1 MATRMKAARKHAP
14 RLAGGRKARRR
25 KAKKRP
31 LRADT
36 VHSDMPLWGRPGFL
50 LRRLHQIHYA
60 LFFEECA
67 GFDITPVQY
76 GLLTTL
82 SLNRDLDQNSLAREL
97 GIDRTNVADVL
108 NRLARRGLLER
119 RRSQHDG
126 RMVLARLTRAGERLT
141 RKMYRP
147 MRRAQRR
154 LLAPL
159 LSQERNALI
168 INSDPPHQRQQSS
181 WPDDLSAQLSSN
193 ERKRADLT
201 CPSPVQ
207 NASAWVLG
215 CVARKASRAMHRSK
229 IAVRVQ

>member
-1 MATRMKAARKHAP
+1 MATRMKTARKRVE
-14 RLAGGRKARRR
+14 RLAGERKPRRR
-25 KAKKRP
+25 KAEKRS
-31 LRADT
+31 LRIGT
-36 VHSDMPLWGRPGFL
+36 VHSEMPLWGRPGYL

-82 SLNRDLDQNSLAREL
+82 SLNPNLDQNSLAREL

-119 RRSQHDG
+119 RRSPEDG

-147 MRRAQRR
+147 MRRAQKR
-154 LLAPL
+154 LLEPL
-159 LSQERNALI
+159 LAQERNALI
-168 INSDPPHQRQQSS
+168 ITLIRLINGNNHLGRTIFQ
-181 WPDDLSAQLSSN
+181 
-193 ERKRADLT
+193 
-201 CPSPVQ
+201 PS
-207 NASAWVLG
+207 
-215 CVARKASRAMHRSK
+215 
-229 IAVRVQ
+229 

>member
-1 MATRMKAARKHAP
+1 MATRMKTARKRVE
-14 RLAGGRKARRR
+14 RLAGERKPRRR
-25 KAKKRP
+25 KAEKRS
-31 LRADT
+31 LRIGT
-36 VHSDMPLWGRPGFL
+36 VHSEMPLWGRPGYL

-82 SLNRDLDQNSLAREL
+82 SLNPNLDQNSLAREL

-119 RRSQHDG
+119 RRSPEDG

-147 MRRAQRR
+147 MRCAQKR
-154 LLAPL
+154 LLEPL
-159 LSQERNALI
+159 LAQERNALI
-168 INSDPPHQRQQSS
+168 ITLIRLINGNNHLGRTIFQ
-181 WPDDLSAQLSSN
+181 
-193 ERKRADLT
+193 
-201 CPSPVQ
+201 PS
-207 NASAWVLG
+207 
-215 CVARKASRAMHRSK
+215 
-229 IAVRVQ
+229 

>member
-1 MATRMKAARKHAP
+1 MARRKKVARKHVQRPAS
-14 RLAGGRKARRR
+14 GSNVRRGA
-25 KAKKRP
+25 AKKRA
-31 LRADT
+31 LRVGT
-36 VHSDMPLWGRPGFL
+36 VHSEMPLWGRPGYL

-82 SLNRDLDQNSLAREL
+82 SLNPNLDQNSLAREL

-108 NRLARRGLLER
+108 NRLARRGLVER
-119 RRSQHDG
+119 RGSPDDG

-147 MRRAQRR
+147 MQRAQRR
-154 LLAPL
+154 LLEPL

-168 INSDPPHQRQQSS
+168 ITLIRLINGNNHLGRTIFQ
-181 WPDDLSAQLSSN
+181 
-193 ERKRADLT
+193 
-201 CPSPVQ
+201 PS
-207 NASAWVLG
+207 
-215 CVARKASRAMHRSK
+215 
-229 IAVRVQ
+229 